1 MNAEPH
7 DFRDH
12 KAHMKW
18 TQEKE
23 AYRANIPM
31 IPQDMSGG
39 SRGQTAATTV
49 LQKALNN
56 PLVPLGMLAT
66 TGCLIGLFLSQIF
79 TKTEIF
85 SGMMVATLRRS
96 SRDAQLFM
104 RGRVVAQG
112 LTVAALVG
120 GAVMFGIGAP
130 TDAALRAPGKGQANV
145 VSLTPP
151 PAVSNQH

>member
-18 TQEKE
+18 TQERDD
-23 AYRANIPM
+23 YRANVPL
-31 IPQDMSGG
+31 IPQDMSSG
-39 SRGQTAATTV
+39 SRGQTASTTV

-66 TGCLIGLFLSQIF
+66 TGCLI
-79 TKTEIF
+79 
-85 SGMMVATLRRS
+85 GMMVATLRRS

-130 TDAALRAPGKGQANV
+130 TESALRAPGKGGQPNV

-151 PAVSNQH
+151 PALPNQH

>member
-1 MNAEPH
+1 MSEKLNTAPH

-12 KAHMKW
+12 KAHMQW
-18 TQEKE
+18 TQERDE
-23 AYRANIPM
+23 YRANVPL

-66 TGCLIGLFLSQIF
+66 TGCLI
-79 TKTEIF
+79 
-85 SGMMVATLRRS
+85 GMMVATLRRS

-151 PAVSNQH
+151 PAVQNQH

>member
-12 KAHMKW
+12 KAHMQW
-18 TQEKE
+18 TQERD
-23 AYRANIPM
+23 AIRANVPL

-39 SRGQTAATTV
+39 SRGQSASSTV

-56 PLVPLGMLAT
+56 PLVPIGMLT
-66 TGCLIGLFLSQIF
+66 TVGCLV
-79 TKTEIF
+79 
-85 SGMMVATLRRS
+85 GMMVSTLRRS
-96 SRDAQLFM
+96 SRDAQYFM

-112 LTVAALVG
+112 LTIAAMVG

-130 TDAALRAPGKGQANV
+130 SDAALRAPGKGQANF

-151 PAVSNQH
+151 VATPNSH

>member
-12 KAHMKW
+12 KAHIKW
-18 TQEKE
+18 TQERE
-23 AYRANIPM
+23 AYRASIPL

-39 SRGQTAATTV
+39 SRGQTASTTA

-66 TGCLIGLFLSQIF
+66 TGCLIG
-79 TKTEIF
+79 
-85 SGMMVATLRRS
+85 MMVATLRRS
-96 SRDAQLFM
+96 SRGAQYFM

-112 LTVAALVG
+112 FTVAALVG

-130 TDAALRAPGKGQANV
+130 TEAALRAPGKGQANI

-151 PAVSNQH
+151 PAVPQNNSA

>member
-12 KAHMKW
+12 KAHMQW
-18 TQEKE
+18 TKE
-23 AYRANIPM
+23 RDAYRANVPL

-39 SRGQTAATTV
+39 SRSQSATSTV

-56 PLVPLGMLAT
+56 PLVPLGMLT
-66 TGCLIGLFLSQIF
+66 TVGCLV
-79 TKTEIF
+79 
-85 SGMMVATLRRS
+85 GMMVASLRRS
-96 SRDAQLFM
+96 SRDAQYFM

-112 LTVAALVG
+112 FTVAALVG

-130 TDAALRAPGKGQANV
+130 TEDALRAPAKGQPNV
-145 VSLTPP
+145 VALTPP
-151 PAVSNQH
+151 VAAANH